1 MNAGLFA
8 LCCVCFIRL
17 SMLQWVCTHDVGKL
31 FSCKLPLQNFSLL
44 GSFGCNE
51 NLFFILFLFN
61 RNCRLSNSNFS
72 MAAVD
77 ILYIDITRR
86 WNSVGIEK
94 ESGNPGLYSKTMK
107 SDFWGYFFQF

>member
-1 MNAGLFA
+1 
-8 LCCVCFIRL
+8 
-17 SMLQWVCTHDVGKL
+17 
-31 FSCKLPLQNFSLL
+31 
-44 GSFGCNE
+44 
-51 NLFFILFLFN
+51 
-61 RNCRLSNSNFS
+61 